1 MKTRKNSMHNI
12 KFRSVLLIVAGFI
25 FLPSCKKYLEKEP
38 DNRAVLDSPEKVSQ
52 LLGKAYPGA
61 NYIPFTETSTDNVG
75 DIGAGDIG
83 SPDLNGANADAFFFK
98 DTRTTTEDS
107 PESYWFACYHA
118 IAASNQALET
128 IGQASNPNAYT
139 AQKAEALVTR
149 AYAHFMLVNVFAR
162 FYDPTTAASDPGIP
176 YVTEPEKNFIK
187 QYSRGTVASVYAN
200 IEKDLLEGLPYL
212 DDKSYSVPKYHF
224 TKSAANAFAARFFL
238 YKKDYQKVIQY
249 ASQAVPNNDFLSNL
263 RPWNTEYQN
272 IGLNEI
278 PPRYA
283 KATEN
288 ANLLLAE
295 TNSYWWRTNSFGRY
309 AMTPGVRDQ
318 ILRYEPVTGGQWA
331 FVTGSYVEN
340 HIIVP
345 KISEYFVRVS
355 VNADF
360 GNGYVMVPLFTVEEV
375 LFNLAEAYSYTNQYN
390 SAIALLNTY
399 LSTRIT
405 AYNPASHTLSVSNIQ
420 NAWGTSNT
428 QAALI
433 NTILS
438 YKRTEFVHE
447 GLRWFDILRYKI
459 PVVHRSVTG
468 ETFTLS
474 PTDPHRVFQIPAT
487 AKQSGIEQNPR

>member
-1 MKTRKNSMHNI
+1 
-12 KFRSVLLIVAGFI
+12 
-25 FLPSCKKYLEKEP
+25 
-38 DNRAVLDSPEKVSQ
+38 
-52 LLGKAYPGA
+52 
-61 NYIPFTETSTDNVG
+61 
-75 DIGAGDIG
+75 
-83 SPDLNGANADAFFFK
+83 
-98 DTRTTTEDS
+98 
-107 PESYWFACYHA
+107 
-118 IAASNQALET
+118 
-128 IGQASNPNAYT
+128 
-139 AQKAEALVTR
+139 
-149 AYAHFMLVNVFAR
+149 MLVNVFAR
-162 FYDPTTAASDPGIP
+162 FYDPTTAATDPGIP

-309 AMTPGVRDQ
+309 AMTPAVRDQ

-375 LFNLAEAYSYTNQYN
+375 LFNLAEAYAYTNQYN

-459 PVVHRSVTG
+459 PVVHRTVTG

-474 PTDPHRVFQIPAT
+474 PTDPHRMFQIPAT